1 VPVPFRLEGPV
12 AAVVFDMDGT
22 LLDTEAV
29 YRDAMAEVSARM
41 GVAMDDALHLSLIG
55 QPGEVGAAL
64 LRAAHGETFDTVA
77 FGDAV
82 HAWFEAP
89 GRTAAPLKPGGLE
102 LLQYLRAQR
111 IGVGLATSTRRAL
124 ALRRLEQAGLLHLM
138 DHVVTRDDVT
148 HGKPHPE
155 SYLAAAAGLGVAVA
169 HCIAVEDSH
178 AGVRSAAASGMR
190 TVMVPDLLPATDEMR
205 ALCAGVIPDLTVL
218 LAALQDAAAPGRVR
232 DGP

>member
-1 VPVPFRLEGPV
+1 MPFRLEGPL

-29 YRDAMAEVSARM
+29 YRDAMVEVSARM

-55 QPGEVGAAL
+55 QPGEVGDRL
-64 LRAAHGETFDTVA
+64 LRAAHGEAFDTAA
-77 FGDAV
+77 FRDAV

-89 GRTAAPLKPGGLE
+89 GRTAAPLKPGALE
-102 LLQYLRAQR
+102 LLQDLRARR
-111 IGVGLATSTRRAL
+111 IGVGLATSTRRVI
-124 ALRRLEQAGLLHLM
+124 ALRRMEQAGLLDLM
-138 DHVVTRDDVT
+138 DHVVTRTDVT

-169 HCIAVEDSH
+169 PCVAMEDSH
-178 AGVRSAAASGMR
+178 TGVRSAAASGMR
-190 TVMVPDLLPATDEMR
+190 TIMVPDLLPATDEMR

-218 LAALQDAAAPGRVR
+218 LAALQDAAGPGIAR